1 MQNELSKEE
10 LDNIVRIKL
19 FSILEYLEQQI
30 EFVAKSYPDAY
41 LAYQNSKTNKPKIAE
56 YEESTEQRQN

>member
-10 LDNIVRIKL
+10 MDNIVRIKL

-30 EFVAKSYPDAY
+30 SFIAETHKDVYK
-41 LAYQNSKTNKPKIAE
+41 AYQNSKTNKPKIAQ